1 MQRSAVPPT
10 LVMLLAVATTGLP
23 GCAHDP
29 KPAVALLDT
38 EWQLIEIHGS
48 PPAATAEDKRPSLKL
63 SAMTDDAEG
72 SGGCNRYSTNYRH
85 DGAHMGFDRAMATK
99 MGCANEINQLEIA
112 FFDALQAVA
121 TQRVDGDRLELLDA
135 GGKVVLKLQ
144 AKL

>member
-1 MQRSAVPPT
+1 MKRNAFLSVVTLIAAGAGIAVT
-10 LVMLLAVATTGLP
+10 

-38 EWQLIEIHGS
+38 EWQLIEIHGK
-48 PPAATAEDKRPSLKL
+48 PPAATTEDKRPSLKL
-63 SAMTDDAEG
+63 SAVTDDADG

-99 MGCANEINQLEIA
+99 MGCAAEINQLEIA

-135 GGKVVLKLQ
+135 EGEVVLKLQ
-144 AKL
+144 AKP